1 MTSRELG
8 GMQVG
13 YGTGKMRCPGLAS
26 KCGFLRSMYSA
37 RARKDVADGSA
48 HKNLA
53 HWRYDLAKSPTFPTT
68 SACGVQATRSNKHAP
83 RRSAAGPDGLGTAP
97 CEPLARAD
105 PLEAASHR
113 PERPGSRGSAPS
125 LGTHRDP
132 PHHAHAQVAASATHD
147 AGGRW
152 AVCAAARRSAP
163 SRPWSGRRGGW
174 HCAALRG
181 GGAPT
186 NAPHRPVGHRSAIRW
201 GSEWGCGRCSGGTGA
216 CGAHLSSRPSTP
228 SPPPAST

>member
-1 MTSRELG
+1 MKLTRLHAPACTKRQQLEPE
-8 GMQVG
+8 V
-13 YGTGKMRCPGLAS
+13 PGACFKVRFFAFYVLRPRQ
-26 KCGFLRSMYSA
+26 KGCGRRLRSQKSRSWEIRSRKISDFSHNKRMRSA
-37 RARKDVADGSA
+37 
-48 HKNLA
+48 
-53 HWRYDLAKSPTFPTT
+53 
-68 SACGVQATRSNKHAP
+68 SNKHAP

-186 NAPHRPVGHRSAIRW
+186 NAPHRPVGHRTAIRW